1 MKKMAMVAVGV
12 ALTVTGFG
20 VARDLMTIKKAG
32 TIMVGTEGAF
42 PPMNFFKGKDLTG
55 FEIELTNAV
64 AKNLGLKTD
73 WKVLSFDA
81 LLPALGTGRF
91 DMVAASHTITEERAK
106 AVDFANPEYCT
117 DGVFVTKKGGPKTV
131 ADLAGKKVGA
141 GIGSTNLQ
149 ILSTIKGIK
158 PEDIK
163 SFPKDLDA
171 LQALIAG
178 RIDAWSTDRWPA
190 LDAVKASPKANLVV
204 AGVLYVQRN
213 AMAVAKGN
221 TGLRDALNTGLA
233 AVMKDGTYA
242 KLSNKWFGQDI
253 RCK

>member
-1 MKKMAMVAVGV
+1 MKKLGILALSIALAVVGMAI
-12 ALTVTGFG
+12 
-20 VARDLMTIKKAG
+20 ARDLMTIKKAG

-55 FEIELTNAV
+55 FEIDLTNAV
-64 AKNLGLKTD
+64 AKQMGLKTE

-81 LLPALGTGRF
+81 LLPALGQGRF
-91 DMVAASHTITEERAK
+91 DMVAASHTITAERAK
-106 AVDFANPEYCT
+106 AVDFLNPEYCT
-117 DGVFVTKKGGPKTV
+117 DGVWVTKKGGPKTI
-131 ADLAGKKVGA
+131 AELAGKKVGA
-141 GIGSTNLQ
+141 GVGSTNLQ
-149 ILSTIKGIK
+149 ILSTIKGLK
-158 PEDIK
+158 TEDIK

-190 LDAVKASPKANLVV
+190 LDAVKANPNANLVV
-204 AGVLYVQRN
+204 GGVIYVQRN

-221 TGLRDALNTGLA
+221 TALREALNGGLA

-242 KLSNKWFGQDI
+242 TLSKKWFGQDI